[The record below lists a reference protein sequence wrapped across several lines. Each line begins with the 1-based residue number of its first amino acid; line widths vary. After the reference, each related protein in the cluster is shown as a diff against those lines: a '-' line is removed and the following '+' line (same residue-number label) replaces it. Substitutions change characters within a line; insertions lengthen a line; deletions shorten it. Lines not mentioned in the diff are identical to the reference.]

1 MLFCIFVVDKGD
13 GFLEKGVLLFV
24 VSDIIIKGFKKDG
37 SIFLLPSEHLFNRAW
52 YCFITKRSTNS
63 LARWNID

>member
-37 SIFLLPSEHLFNRAW
+37 SIFLLPSEHLFNRA
-52 YCFITKRSTNS
+52 
-63 LARWNID
+63 